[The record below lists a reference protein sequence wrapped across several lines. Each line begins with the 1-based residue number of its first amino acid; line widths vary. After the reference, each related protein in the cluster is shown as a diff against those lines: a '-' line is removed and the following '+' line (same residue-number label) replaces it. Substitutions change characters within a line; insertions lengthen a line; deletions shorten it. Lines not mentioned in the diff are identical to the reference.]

1 MNNERLKKIAQ
12 IAINTISNIVEYI
25 DDMKKIDTSKERI
38 LECLCITEEE
48 YDFIM
53 DTKLPP
59 EVKYTDK
66 EINSLI

>member
-1 MNNERLKKIAQ
+1 MNNERLKNIAQ
-12 IAINTISNIVEYI
+12 SAINIISNIVEYI
-25 DDMKKIDTSKERI
+25 DDMKNIDCSKERI
-38 LECLCITEEE
+38 LECLRISEEE

-59 EVKYTDK
+59 EVKYTDE